1 MDEQAVTGCH
11 KPVITTSQGGRMDET
26 SAEPYVSPLKNPD
39 PNPPIT
45 LPDEGSRAEEL
56 LLQVVAE
63 LRRQGTVNRSLR
75 QIASSVGTS
84 HRMLQYYF
92 GTRENLL
99 SLVMMQFS
107 KEYIARLD
115 PVPPAN
121 RAAQVQRS
129 WDLFRDPT
137 NRLQTQLMFVL
148 TQAATEH
155 PDVDIPGLR
164 YDVDGY
170 AAYLAVLGEAEGLTA
185 ETARHE
191 GHFII
196 ASLLGLYLDHFS
208 AKDDARV
215 DDNFRVLLR
224 WIQHSTDEA
233 GRQNQERGNTP

>member
-1 MDEQAVTGCH
+1 MD
-11 KPVITTSQGGRMDET
+11 QGASD
-26 SAEPYVSPLKNPD
+26 AFVSPLRNPD
-39 PNPPIT
+39 PDPPIS
-45 LPDEGSRAEEL
+45 LPEEGSRAEEL
-56 LLQVVAE
+56 LLEVVAE

-75 QIASSVGTS
+75 QIASGVGTS

-115 PVPPAN
+115 PIPPAN
-121 RAAQVQRS
+121 RAAQIQRT
-129 WDLFRDPT
+129 WDMFRDPA

-148 TQAATEH
+148 TNAATEH
-155 PDVDIPGLR
+155 PDVELPGLR

-170 AAYLAVLGEAEGLTA
+170 AAYLAVLGEAEGLPA
-185 ETARHE
+185 DVARQE

-196 ASLLGLYLDHFS
+196 ASLLGLYLDYFS

-215 DDNFRVLLR
+215 DESFATLKR
-224 WIQHSTDEA
+224 WIQRSTDDA
-233 GRQNQERGNTP
+233 GARLHDDAREDRRGRDS

>member
-1 MDEQAVTGCH
+1 
-11 KPVITTSQGGRMDET
+11 MDET
-26 SAEPYVSPLKNPD
+26 SPEPFVSPLKNPD
-39 PNPPIT
+39 PNPPIS
-45 LPDEGSRAEEL
+45 LPAEGSRAEEL
-56 LLQVVAE
+56 LLEVVAE

-75 QIASSVGTS
+75 QIATAVGTS

-115 PVPPAN
+115 PIPPAN
-121 RAAQVQRS
+121 RAAQVQRT
-129 WDLFRDPT
+129 WDLFRDPA

-155 PDVDIPGLR
+155 PDIDIPGLR

-170 AAYLAVLGEAEGLTA
+170 AAYLAVLGEAEGLSPEVA
-185 ETARHE
+185 KQE

-196 ASLLGLYLDHFS
+196 ASLLGLYLDYFS

-215 DDNFRVLLR
+215 DDSFRVLLR

-233 GRQNQERGNTP
+233 GRRPSTGGS